1 MVGLRALLGA
11 GVSPDGRE
19 RPEALADALKRCPR
33 LATQAGVVVV
43 ISDFR
48 DQHHWEKPMG
58 SLRMR
63 HAIVA
68 IEIADPREEE
78 LPAVGR
84 LALVDP
90 ESGSLVQ
97 VNTSRRAVR
106 ERFAALERE
115 RRERVAAELR
125 RLHVH
130 HVSLRTDQDWLAEL
144 GRHIQ

>member
-1 MVGLRALLGA
+1 
-11 GVSPDGRE
+11 
-19 RPEALADALKRCPR
+19 
-33 LATQAGVVVV
+33 
-43 ISDFR
+43 
-48 DQHHWEKPMG
+48 MG

-68 IEIADPREEE
+68 VEITDPREEE

-115 RRERVAAELR
+115 RRLRVADELR

-144 GRHIQ
+144 GRHIR